1 MCKAFSCLIERNGK
15 VHWKLGMDSHSDIVG
30 LAGLNDTEADR
41 NKLSFARVEITPKNN
56 DYRHPD
62 NWSLHIDEQAQPT
75 WWSPTHEAK
84 CWKAHREWC
93 AQLYKILD
101 TEKEVVNPFITPPT
115 EITDQ
120 HIKLLKDWSSVGNS
134 VSISVGSSVGSSVWN
149 SVGDSVWDSVW
160 NSVWNNV
167 SISLWA
173 SVYAQIGSLFRLDRA
188 SWQYTNNLPEKPD
201 YPFQAAV
208 DLWNLG
214 LVPSFDGEIWRLH
227 GGPKA
232 EVLWSGKFKT

>member
-62 NWSLHIDEQAQPT
+62 NWSLHIDEQAQPP

-101 TEKEVVNPFITPPT
+101 TEKEVVNPFTDITPPT

-120 HIKLLKDWSSVGNS
+120 HIKLLKDW
-134 VSISVGSSVGSSVWN
+134 N
-149 SVGDSVWDSVW
+149 SVGDSVWDSVR
-160 NSVWNNV
+160 NSVGNSVFDSIGDSIGDSVGYSV
-167 SISLWA
+167 SN
-173 SVYAQIGSLFRLDRA
+173 SVYAQIGSLFKLDRA
-188 SWQYTNNLPEKPD
+188 SWKYTEDLPETPD